1 MEMSKIR
8 NELNEKILEVKQ
20 LQMELN
26 GQKDEDANDV
36 LGNLKRVIAR
46 LEKENSS
53 LKVGI
58 FVSP

>member
-20 LQMELN
+20 LQTELN

-36 LGNLKRVIAR
+36 LGNLKRAIAR